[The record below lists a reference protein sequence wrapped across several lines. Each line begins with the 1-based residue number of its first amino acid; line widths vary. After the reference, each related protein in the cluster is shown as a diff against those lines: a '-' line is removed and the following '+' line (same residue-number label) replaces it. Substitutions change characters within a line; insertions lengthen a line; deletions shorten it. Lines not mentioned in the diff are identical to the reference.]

1 MTPTSISSTATGNN
15 YDIPLFMGMSMKA
28 FTSITSNNETLT
40 YAILISTTLF
50 VTLASSYYVLI
61 HKKQKVA
68 MDATVDFR
76 PFVLTEKEIL
86 SHDTRKFTF
95 ALDTPETKLGLPIG
109 QHISLRFRDSNGKN
123 HQRSYTPV
131 TGDETLG
138 KVSFVI
144 KVYKA
149 NVHPKFP
156 DGGKMSQHLDSLNIG
171 DTIEMKGPKGHLTYL
186 GKGKFTVKQ
195 MRKPLETRQAKHF
208 GMIAGGTGITP
219 MLQVLHAIFRDS
231 KDTTTTASLLFA
243 NQTEDDILVR
253 EELESLA
260 QTYPTRFKLHYTLD
274 RPPTEGWAYST
285 GFINTDMVK
294 DHLLL
299 NGGTGANTSTQVLMC
314 GPPPMIK
321 FACIPALEELGLGE
335 SQRFSF

>member
-1 MTPTSISSTATGNN
+1 MSTATNKN
-15 YDIPLFMGMSMKA
+15 FDLPLLLSMVGLN
-28 FTSITSNNETLT
+28 TNENIY
-40 YAILISTTLF
+40 YAIVLGTTLF
-50 VTLASSYYVLI
+50 ATIAATLVLL
-61 HKKQKVA
+61 KKEKTA
-68 MDATVDFR
+68 MDPTVDFR
-76 PFVLTEKEIL
+76 PFTLTKKEIL

-95 ALDTPETKLGLPIG
+95 ALQTPKTKLGLPIG

-138 KVSFVI
+138 EVSFVI

-149 NVHPKFP
+149 GVHPKFP
-156 DGGKMSQHLDSLNIG
+156 EGGKMSQHLDSLSIG

-186 GKGKFTVKQ
+186 GKGKFTVKL

-253 EELESLA
+253 DELEALA
-260 QTYPTRFKLHYTLD
+260 KEFPDRFKLHYTLD
-274 RPPTEGWAYST
+274 RAPADWKYST
-285 GFINTDMVK
+285 GFVNKDMVQKHVLK
-294 DHLLL
+294 DEKDG
-299 NGGTGANTSTQVLMC
+299 NSDGGMTQVLMC
-314 GPPPMIK
+314 GPPPMLK
-321 FACIPALEELGLGE
+321 FACLPALEELDLGDDR
-335 SQRFSF
+335 RFSF